1 MGPEAPEG
9 SAGTGPVADPEAW
22 VSERKRDAGRTA
34 GRDAQTGSDVA
45 FLSAERH
52 LVANRTSYCV
62 IAFFLSLF
70 VPHSH
75 PPAPSSTTHFFPPYL
90 FIFSPFLIFILYFL
104 LFLSFPVFP
113 LLISA
118 PLPSLLLAHGTPLC
132 ALPRYYAICCQPLV
146 YRNKM
151 TPLRI
156 ALMLGGC
163 WLIPMFISF
172 LPIMQGWNNIGIIDL
187 VSTHTDAAVYC
198 PVNFVCLGS

>member
-75 PPAPSSTTHFFPPYL
+75 PPLLPLLPTFFPPT
-90 FIFSPFLIFILYFL
+90 
-104 LFLSFPVFP
+104 FLSF
-113 LLISA
+113 
-118 PLPSLLLAHGTPLC
+118 LPSLFLFSTSSSSYLSQCFLFSSPLLSPLSSLLTAPPSVLSPGIMPSAASLWSTGT
-132 ALPRYYAICCQPLV
+132 R
-146 YRNKM
+146 
-151 TPLRI
+151 
-156 ALMLGGC
+156 
-163 WLIPMFISF
+163 
-172 LPIMQGWNNIGIIDL
+172 
-187 VSTHTDAAVYC
+187 
-198 PVNFVCLGS
+198 